1 MVRDTGEEYHDKQ
14 DIINSLLKQNFI
26 YDKDYII
33 IDVPNIVDISYG
45 RDVGYTFSKHDLG
58 EDIHKISATEIRK
71 KMSE

>member
-1 MVRDTGEEYHDKQ
+1 MVRDTGENFYSKK
-14 DIINSLLKQNFI
+14 DIIKALTNENYF
-26 YDKDYII
+26 YNKDYII